1 MADLLRRRS
10 AALWVASLAVLLA
23 GAVSA
28 AALARTSL
36 PYSLALLS
44 SLPRAW
50 SSFRSWLSPPYLFA
64 AIHFIIIVI
73 WKLSDKKQSS
83 RDADPHSKPRDPL
96 SRKPSAE
103 LWTEIRADPLES
115 DSRSPDPVVEQE
127 KSSNGSC
134 ITDESLENET
144 MDATW
149 KAIMEAAA
157 SPARPQLR
165 KSETWERTDRA
176 PATEAAREPVFRH
189 SATFKES
196 SGWRGREVLMMGHE
210 ELDQRFEAFI
220 RMNREEMRLQREE
233 SNRRYLE
240 MVNGGA

>member
-1 MADLLRRRS
+1 MTDLLRLP
-10 AALWVASLAVLLA
+10 AAHWAARLAVLLA
-23 GAVSA
+23 GAASA
-28 AALARTSL
+28 AALARTSI

-44 SLPRAW
+44 SLPGAW
-50 SSFRSWLSPPYLFA
+50 SSFRSWLAPPYLFA
-64 AIHFIIIVI
+64 AIHFIIIII
-73 WKLSDKKQSS
+73 WKLSDNKQNN
-83 RDADPHSKPRDPL
+83 RDADPQPKPRDIV

-103 LWTEIRADPLES
+103 LWTEIRTDLLES
-115 DSRSPDPVVEQE
+115 DCRSPDPAVEQE
-127 KSSNGSC
+127 QSSDGSC
-134 ITDESLENET
+134 VTDESLVNET

-149 KAIMEAAA
+149 KAIVEAAA

-176 PATEAAREPVFRH
+176 PATEVARDPVFRH

-196 SGWRGREVLMMGHE
+196 SGWRGREVPVMGHE

-233 SNRRYLE
+233 SNKRYLE
-240 MVNGGA
+240 MVNGA